1 MKPILPPSIKYCLP
15 LICFLSILLCT
26 TTVFAESGTTSI
38 LSGVQS
44 MVRDILEMGS
54 SNKVIEI
61 LTVDPTTKYPE
72 VWSLVQGLI
81 TTVVTPVSYSVLAI
95 YFITSLIETA
105 IHYETL
111 TPELIVRPGILFI
124 AAFILV
130 KYTPMLIT
138 TGIATGTAFAGRIA
152 GSATA
157 GYQTEQMTEAVMTT
171 IRPAA
176 TGLMKALVIWF
187 QIWIPHLGA
196 YLIDLLIRIIAYALI
211 IEIFVRAV
219 LMPLSFGDIIT
230 HGLLGPGFRYFKTF
244 VALCL
249 QGGIML
255 LISMIAGHFCMGW
268 WDGINGVGSFL
279 AGLAKMMIT
288 EGACALLMIR
298 SGQLCRDMVGV

>member
-1 MKPILPPSIKYCLP
+1 MFKRLHVLP
-15 LICFLSILLCT
+15 LCCLLAVFLYS
-26 TTVFAESGTTSI
+26 TTVLADSGTASI

-54 SNKVIEI
+54 SNKVVEI
-61 LTVDPTTKYPE
+61 LTADPTVKYPE
-72 VWSLVQGLI
+72 VWSLVQGLV
-81 TTVVTPVSYSVLAI
+81 TMVVTPISYSVLAI
-95 YFITSLIETA
+95 YFITALVETA

-130 KYTPMLIT
+130 RYTPVLIT

-152 GSATA
+152 GSVTA
-157 GYQTEQMTEAVMTT
+157 NYEVEQMTADIMAV
-171 IRPAA
+171 IKPAA
-176 TGLMKALVIWF
+176 SGLMKALVIWF

-244 VALCL
+244 MALCL

-255 LISMIAGHFCMGW
+255 LISLVCGHFCMGW
-268 WDGINGVGSFL
+268 WDGISGVGSFL
-279 AGLAKMMIT
+279 AGLGKMMIA
-288 EGACALLMIR
+288 EGACAFLMLR
-298 SGQLCRDMVGV
+298 SGKLCRDMVGV